1 MGKITI
7 CVSLLMASF
16 ACNAETYYL
25 VDDGTAAVK
34 DNTSF
39 KDAAFWLDKDGAPS
53 GEAGDQLN
61 STADYVMLSPLR
73 QAGSV
78 TEFAGAS
85 LRIGENAVAR
95 PHFMQYYN
103 ETSFKKLY
111 FTSGYYVGHKGNNNS
126 YSLEADITVDSVPGN
141 DFTMALSYT
150 NSTFAIKGS
159 VSSCADSCLVLGT
172 TNPVYGVKKQTEYKV
187 SFDDSWHKF
196 MFEADLSGFRGTLK
210 LGRTTLEPL
219 EATPSKWQIK
229 AVIPKSNTMP
239 GSLVVPSYDVL
250 SVATSATFTVG
261 NLTMAAGSMLEFGT
275 SRTGPLGTVS
285 VTGGLDIE
293 APVSVHV
300 SNGLLPSSGG
310 NFVLLSVPDTE
321 ESAFAVS
328 DFTLVTSA
336 WGPAPRLEVETDE
349 ATSTRRLVL
358 VASRW
363 MPDGPVSLET
373 GDSDT
378 KDHKTSNL
386 KSMSSALTNAVQWSN
401 GQVPDAAYD
410 YYVGPEESKMSGRA
424 LRTRS
429 DIESD
434 VFAGKSLT
442 VAKSCFL
449 LVMTDY
455 MTFNDLRLLDG
466 SILAC
471 PNSGSAHVLGTMSVP
486 WGSVRLRQYVDRTLF
501 VDAKVTGAAELVLE
515 GWSATGSAK
524 GNYEFKKADMTGFKG
539 TIRITEHPSMPVP
552 NYRAKS
558 TNQTLSV
565 SSSAGETQ
573 LGGKLDVF
581 NPKALT
587 IERCGTLELDEGN
600 TLNITT
606 NFNRGIYVNGDGRI
620 SVQSTWHTLNI
631 TTRLTVNGTLVKDGA
646 GKLVLGG
653 VCVPEGENPMLDI
666 WSNDVVVASSKAV
679 DGLSV
684 KIGENARFI
693 LKVNPDDERLC
704 SYGIMMDK
712 AETPFVLD
720 DGLTTVP
727 FALDWSGMERP
738 EEAMDIAMLTV
749 ASEVADNVESML
761 PSFAS
766 PFPRMEA
773 NLVRRDNGD
782 GTVTFVLRLTPKGF
796 VMVLR

>member
-1 MGKITI
+1 MVFGA
-7 CVSLLMASF
+7 LLTLGA
-16 ACNAETYYL
+16 NAATYYL
-25 VDDGTAAVK
+25 KSDGTASQSGTTA
-34 DNTSF
+34 F

-73 QAGSV
+73 QAGSA
-78 TEFAGAS
+78 TAFGGAS

-653 VCVPEGENPMLDI
+653 VSVPEGENPMLDI

-684 KIGENARFI
+684 KIGENARFV

-738 EEAMDIAMLTV
+738 EEAMDIALLTI
-749 ASEVADNVESML
+749 ASEAADNVESML